1 MKIIEKCNRRILSE
15 GRNYG
20 MGFGYLK
27 KINSEEY
34 HTVQPLSPC
43 KDYLN
48 DVVWSE
54 HNDKPITACGL
65 TYNKTSIFNDDED
78 YIGIKILQQK
88 NYDGNQ
94 PFTDYPN
101 MERDIE
107 LLNNNFLHIEVLIN
121 YVEKE
126 LNIEGSTDI
135 LPAEDNYYL
144 LMVPKFWSVNT
155 FRISLYSL
163 IIRMGLTYDG
173 SVEPKEFLDTYNNP
187 LENNLWNAAKPKLQK
202 MIELQKYPEDKILE
216 RPKEMVHGYGITSY
230 KIEQLSR

>member
-1 MKIIEKCNRRILSE
+1 MKIIEKCDRAVLNE

-27 KINSEEY
+27 KINNEEY

-54 HNDKPITACGL
+54 HNDKSIIACGL
-65 TYNKTSIFNDDED
+65 TYNKQSIFNNDED
-78 YIGIKILQQK
+78 YIGIKILHQK
-88 NYDGNQ
+88 SYGAK
-94 PFTDYPN
+94 PFVDYPN
-101 MERDIE
+101 MQKDIE
-107 LLNNNFLHIEVLIN
+107 LLNNNFLHIEALIN
-121 YVEKE
+121 HVEKQ
-126 LNIEGSTDI
+126 LNVEGSTDI
-135 LPAEDNYYL
+135 LAAEDNYYL

-173 SVEPKEFLDTYNNP
+173 SVKPQVFLDTYNNP
-187 LENNLWNAAKPKLQK
+187 IENNLWNAAKPKLQK

-216 RPKEMVHGYGITSY
+216 RPKEMVHSYGIINY
-230 KIEQLSR
+230 PIQQLT